1 MKSSFN
7 LRQYKEDKDT
17 PIYLVC
23 TINGRQE
30 KLSTGLKVRPQFWD
44 KVKQV
49 AIVSN
54 TQSKTIQLQNEKTNK
69 RLQSVLA
76 RFEDWQDYMTE
87 HPELQDM
94 AADKLRTFLLDE
106 RDRLNISPLEWFETT
121 IQEDYNTSAGTK
133 RKYMDDLNVLKQFVE
148 EKRIRLNT
156 FSNLNYNFIKKY
168 EEYLMNKGRA
178 ITTIINR
185 MRALLSLIHNAE
197 RQGLINTIETGVS
210 RYKMP
215 RNKEESDQIYL
226 TDEELER
233 MQHLPLEGNEE
244 KVRDIFVLQCQLGQ
258 RYSDMMNLKNAIITN
273 KEIQLVQEKTGKKVT
288 IPLNEIAKQILSKYD
303 GVIPSISIEY
313 ANALIKKIGEKAGIN
328 DNIIVPVQTGGKV
341 ISKKVDKYSLI
352 STHTARRTFVTSSI
366 KKGISPGIIMK
377 ITGHTSMKTMEGYN
391 KMTPADVANAMLE
404 TIDKDETKNRH
415 KKLIAGNVVT
425 SLMLKKMPAKEI
437 TQAIGMAFNV
447 PTDSASQFVR
457 DSIEEKLEE
466 SVEIKQRVQKL
477 HNSKKKSN

>member
-1 MKSSFN
+1 M
-7 LRQYKEDKDT
+7 
-17 PIYLVC
+17 
-23 TINGRQE
+23 
-30 KLSTGLKVRPQFWD
+30 
-44 KVKQV
+44 
-49 AIVSN
+49 
-54 TQSKTIQLQNEKTNK
+54 
-69 RLQSVLA
+69 
-76 RFEDWQDYMTE
+76 
-87 HPELQDM
+87 
-94 AADKLRTFLLDE
+94 
-106 RDRLNISPLEWFETT
+106 IS
-121 IQEDYNTSAGTK
+121 
-133 RKYMDDLNVLKQFVE
+133 
-148 EKRIRLNT
+148 
-156 FSNLNYNFIKKY
+156 
-168 EEYLMNKGRA
+168 
-178 ITTIINR
+178 
-185 MRALLSLIHNAE
+185 
-197 RQGLINTIETGVS
+197 
-210 RYKMP
+210 
-215 RNKEESDQIYL
+215 
-226 TDEELER
+226 DEELER